1 MISINKDLKK
11 SPSSGRFL
19 AGFSEV
25 FHRDFWENSI
35 GIYKRIPEEFP
46 KESQEF
52 ARKKVK

>member
-11 SPSSGRFL
+11 SPSSGRLL